1 MNNPAAITARQLA
14 DGHTLLQTVRG
25 LQSCL
30 AAAPVFTFSETGRR
44 NLCRRFYLTSEGLD
58 AALAAYEATASL
70 APDTV
75 PQ

>member
-1 MNNPAAITARQLA
+1 MDTMGISNARQLA
-14 DGHTLLQTVRG
+14 DGHALLQTVRG

-58 AALAAYEATASL
+58 AALAAYEVTASL

-75 PQ
+75 HQ